1 MMNPDNNIYN
11 PTDDDNKKQ
20 DRKWLIWASLVLLAL
35 VAIVIGTI
43 VRNINNSNIDPDSA
57 IIQDQ
62 GAISEEENIE
72 IAEKYVLFQDYSFL
86 QTQYGNELTNKIL
99 NQIRTVFLMESELAS
114 ASLANNPGDDSP
126 DNAYLAAL
134 RGVFYTNSY
143 NTYSTDYFEFM
154 LSDGRTYGVYYT
166 ASSQPIFYA
175 VIVQR
180 VEPATSEPP
189 HLFIN
194 FLSDTSQIAYDRD
207 LVIDGLKSWANA
219 IGFSEFYLTT
229 TDPS

>member
-1 MMNPDNNIYN
+1 MQPNQPIIQDTTSENS
-11 PTDDDNKKQ
+11 TDKKQ
-20 DRKWLIWASLVLLAL
+20 QIRLLA
-35 VAIVIGTI
+35 AAGAVILALLIIIATTI
-43 VRNINNSNIDPDSA
+43 VR
-57 IIQDQ
+57 
-62 GAISEEENIE
+62 AISSSNEDNDTAEMPSHDTVIEEV

-219 IGFSEFYLTT
+219 VGFSEFYLTT
-229 TDPS
+229 TDPY